1 VGKIIV
7 VASGK
12 GGTGKTTAAAAI
24 SSCLAVLKYK
34 TICIDF
40 DTELRNLDLALC
52 MTDFTVMDTLD
63 VLSGRVDL
71 MAACSES
78 PKIPNLFFLSAPAVC
93 MPDDIG
99 NPEIKAFYDEIREYF
114 DYCIIDAPAGI
125 GKGFRLAYGDGDA
138 DMSIIVA
145 TGDLPSMRDANR
157 VASVIREMGI
167 FDIRLVVNRVQ
178 KRNYSQIKTTIDDVI
193 DTIGVQL
200 LGIVPEDRNIF
211 LALHKNIPLVLY
223 KKRLAAYDF
232 LDIARRISGE
242 DIPLKQYK
250 RL

>member
-24 SSCLAVLKYK
+24 SSCLAVLEHK
-34 TICIDF
+34 TLCIDF

-52 MTDFTVMDTLD
+52 MADFTVMDVLD
-63 VLSGRVDL
+63 VLSGRVNL
-71 MAACSES
+71 MSACSES
-78 PKIPNLFFLSAPAVC
+78 PQIPNLFFLSAPAVS
-93 MPDDIG
+93 MPDSIG
-99 NPEIKAFYDEIREYF
+99 KAEVVTLFAEIRKNF

-138 DMSIIVA
+138 DMSIIIA
-145 TGDLPSMRDANR
+145 TGDMPSIRDATR
-157 VASVIREMGI
+157 VANAIREMGI
-167 FDIRLVVNRVQ
+167 PDIRLVINRVQ
-178 KRNYSQIKTTIDDVI
+178 QKNYRRIKTTVDDVI

-200 LGIVPEDRNIF
+200 LGLVAEDRNIF
-211 LALHKNIPLVLY
+211 LALHANTPLVLY
-223 KKRLAAYDF
+223 KKRHSAYDF
-232 LDIARRISGE
+232 LDIARRITGD

-250 RL
+250 RI